1 MFVGIMDFIINWV
14 NGDNSYMK
22 SPTLT
27 HLVVIANGLKV
38 GQEWP
43 AKPTNINYRAIY
55 YFP

>member
-1 MFVGIMDFIINWV
+1 MDFIINWV